1 MRPRAGGVLAGDAR
15 CSDAAC
21 RTMFSG
27 RTVFCRTMPALSA
40 CPAVPRSLDRCRSS
54 GVTCRAAPSGEQR
67 SGADGRFAPLPPSSP
82 NKTECRFLRIA
93 RMGYAHFLFHNL
105 NRNPSCPGVHSRC
118 YTSIRQEEAA
128 KRDGPIRFE
137 QPTLPPDT
145 ANEPR
150 RSHSSGVNGVFPIPR
165 RALSRP
171 GHCAGSNR
179 QNGFSSREQPGFPRR
194 PIVTAR

>member
-1 MRPRAGGVLAGDAR
+1 MGDSRRFRRPP
-15 CSDAAC
+15 
-21 RTMFSG
+21 RT
-27 RTVFCRTMPALSA
+27 T
-40 CPAVPRSLDRCRSS
+40 
-54 GVTCRAAPSGEQR
+54 
-67 SGADGRFAPLPPSSP
+67 
-82 NKTECRFLRIA
+82 TECLFLRMA

-150 RSHSSGVNGVFPIPR
+150 RSHASGADGASPHPPPCPLPGPGISRVRPTVPAFPAGSGLDPPFANRYRKVTGAQKSAYFSKAADCAIFTVRAGKPANPR
-165 RALSRP
+165 RCLS
-171 GHCAGSNR
+171 
-179 QNGFSSREQPGFPRR
+179 
-194 PIVTAR
+194 